1 MYIDIHKIWWFFNNR
16 CLLRRKHRC
25 TFPSQLKIMI
35 SGDLGRLSTKMVV
48 SGIFALNIEV
58 KIAAQSPVIAA
69 VPGVITPP
77 LPPRCW
83 PPRIEMAAANIRKSY
98 RNLRPHFHRRQL
110 MEGVGV
116 LSTQY
121 SVLSTT
127 SSQIRFVGLQWTS
140 YFWHGL
146 STFTVVSVVLGPFFM
161 PPLDPFVHFS
171 SKINVSMHCNV
182 KVWGT

>member
-25 TFPSQLKIMI
+25 TFLSQLKIMI

-58 KIAAQSPVIAA
+58 RIAAQSPVIPA

-121 SVLSTT
+121 FISDTLCGASVDVLLLTWFFNLHCSAV
-127 SSQIRFVGLQWTS
+127 SRILHHSHPYS
-140 YFWHGL
+140 YMKWLWSIFERN
-146 STFTVVSVVLGPFFM
+146 M
-161 PPLDPFVHFS
+161 
-171 SKINVSMHCNV
+171 M
-182 KVWGT
+182 